1 MMSLPKQSSIGP
13 CIEFPFA
20 FIATYSR
27 SGATLAQVIINAIP
41 DYCLRGK
48 KYSMLFYLLIA
59 VRQCSMAKAHL
70 PFDKSSEGD
79 EAGPRSP
86 LFGVQN
92 FDLDAISKGL
102 VELFTNECLR
112 PPEGTQCLGFKEV
125 RYIPSDVPNDLFA
138 KYLDFIQHAFPGQRL
153 FLTFATPHR
162 R

>member
-1 MMSLPKQSSIGP
+1 
-13 CIEFPFA
+13 
-20 FIATYSR
+20 
-27 SGATLAQVIINAIP
+27 
-41 DYCLRGK
+41 
-48 KYSMLFYLLIA
+48 MLFYLFLA
-59 VRQCSMAKAHL
+59 VRQCSMVKAHL

-125 RYIPSDVPNDLFA
+125 RHTPSTLSGTFWTKTSDTEAQKLEATIERF
-138 KYLDFIQHAFPGQRL
+138 KRL
-153 FLTFATPHR
+153 RQGPL
-162 R
+162 